1 LDVMSRARLSF
12 SIWGILPGGRSRSS
26 RRAGRSSKSPT
37 FISGDRPARASVS
50 GSRWFDRPVAKIR
63 EHRACR
69 SAALDRL
76 TDGRVLA
83 HGPASDRRIDP
94 WKGTLTQFLELIAEW
109 AAYSAVAP
117 PGWPMMPS
125 RAAIELRRIVPE
137 LRMFGLSVNF
147 DRSSRAGRIVT
158 FTSTGSSDK
167 ARVHVG

>member
-1 LDVMSRARLSF
+1 MRGRHLAGDRAPVDGLGDRRKAQRSF
-12 SIWGILPGGRSRSS
+12 PAIG
-26 RRAGRSSKSPT
+26 
-37 FISGDRPARASVS
+37 RPARASGS
-50 GSRWFDRPVAKIR
+50 GSRWFDRPVEKIR
-63 EHRACR
+63 ECRACR

-117 PGWPMMPS
+117 PGWPRMPS

-147 DRSSRAGRIVT
+147 DRSSRSGRIVT
-158 FTSTGSSDK
+158 FTPTGSSDK